1 MTAALEFDILHIL
14 RKHRLI
20 EPGSTLVV
28 AVSGGP
34 DSMALLHILASL
46 RKELLIALVAVY
58 VDHGLRPG
66 EVPGEIDAV
75 QKAAGAL
82 DLPCKILHVDT
93 RSFSREEKMSIEHAA
108 RELRYQA
115 LRGCAAEVGATR
127 IAVAHTA
134 DDQVEELL
142 LRMLRGSGRRG
153 LAGMKFQNKDL
164 IRPLLTMSKKRI
176 FKYLAAHDIAFCHDS
191 SNDDQQYLRNRIRH
205 TLLPLLEKDFDPGI
219 RKALLKTAAIFSV
232 DEDFLDASVQ
242 KVWPQVIRLLV
253 VDDGGK
259 VYILSRKGFS
269 TLHPCLQRRLVERL
283 LWTLGC
289 RARYTYILDVL
300 NAAANGRTG
309 SELHLSRGLRVGITG
324 KTLEFSYPQG
334 KKSWRGRLR
343 DQE

>member
-1 MTAALEFDILHIL
+1 MTVALKFDILHIL
-14 RKHRLI
+14 RRHHLI

-46 RKELLIALVAVY
+46 RKELFFAPVGAY

-66 EVPGEIDAV
+66 EVPREIDAV
-75 QKAAGAL
+75 QKAAEAL
-82 DLPCKILHVDT
+82 DLPCKISHVDP
-93 RSFSREEKMSIEHAA
+93 RSFSRQEKMSMEHAA

-153 LAGMKFQNKDL
+153 LAGMKFKNNDL
-164 IRPLLTMSKKRI
+164 IRPLLSTPKKRI
-176 FKYLAAHDIAFCHDS
+176 FQYLAVHGIAFCHDS

-219 RKALLKTAAIFSV
+219 RKALLKTAENFRE
-232 DEDFLDASVQ
+232 DEEYLTLCVQ
-242 KVWPQVIRLLV
+242 ENRQRLISTRF
-253 VDDGGK
+253 DGNGAE
-259 VYILSRKGFS
+259 VCLLQRKGFVA
-269 TLHPCLQRRLVERL
+269 LHPCLQRRLVEQL
-283 LWTLGC
+283 LWSLGC
-289 RARYTYILDVL
+289 PARYVYIMDVL
-300 NAAANGRTG
+300 AAAIGGRNG
-309 SELHLSRGLRVGITG
+309 SELHFSRGLRVGVSRE
-324 KTLEFSYPQG
+324 TLEFSYPRG
-334 KKSWRGRLR
+334 KKSWRGRLCDR
-343 DQE
+343 R